1 MWDNALPSFL
11 IGLREGLEAGLIVSV
26 LVATLVRSGHRSRLP
41 HVWTGVLA
49 AVGVSMG
56 FGAVLT
62 FTSAGLS
69 GQAQEAFGGALS
81 VVAVAFVTAMV
92 FWMRRSARSFSG
104 EIKEKVTAA
113 LGTGAG
119 VLIATSF
126 LAVGREGLETA
137 LFLWT
142 TGQAAGES
150 AGPLTGAGAGLLL
163 ATAVCWGLYRR
174 VLHLNLTRF
183 FTVTGAALIVIA
195 AGVLGYGLR
204 DLQEGGV
211 LPGTTAYAFDLSAH
225 MDPGSWYATLVS
237 GTLNLTPQMTWL
249 QVVAYGAYLAVVMS
263 LFLRGVR
270 GVRGVGDVSGV
281 RHAGD
286 VSGAARAEGAA
297 VGAGGLAAE
306 ASAHPVKSAPHP
318 LPRWVIPVAA
328 LAAPALLAGVLVAVG
343 DAKPASAATI
353 TVSPADC
360 GKGFTAPEPGR
371 RSFQVR
377 NTGKSTVEAYLI
389 NPATAAV
396 YGEAEG
402 VAPGTTRAL
411 IATIGNGSY
420 AWRCVPTGGRPV
432 TSAAVRV
439 FGGGTERA
447 VLPVSQKDLA
457 APLASYRAYVQRGL
471 AGLLTRA
478 RTLQGDIEAGRLG
491 KARQDWLPAHEAYA
505 ALGAAYGTFG
515 PFDAKIDGTTAG
527 LPDGVKDP
535 GFTGFHRVEYGLW
548 HGEPAASLTPS
559 ARRLT
564 TDVAAL
570 QKDFPHQDFDPGD
583 LPLRTHEILE
593 GTLQFQ
599 LTGASDYGS
608 GTTLA
613 TAEADIKGTRVLL
626 GLLRPLIEE
635 RDPELLPAVGSWMN
649 RTEQLVLAARHQD
662 GSWTPVDKLPGP
674 ARERLNGTLGQLL
687 EELAPIPDLLEIRK
701 SA

>member
-41 HVWTGVLA
+41 HIWTGVLA

-69 GQAQEAFGGALS
+69 GQAQEAFGGVLS

-92 FWMRRSARSFSG
+92 FWMRRSARRFSG
-104 EIKEKVTAA
+104 EVKDKVTAA

-119 VLIATSF
+119 VLILTSF

-150 AGPLTGAGAGLLL
+150 AGPLVGAGAGLLL
-163 ATAVCWGLYRR
+163 AAVVCWALYRR

-211 LPGTTAYAFDLSAH
+211 LPGSTTYAFDLSGSV
-225 MDPGSWYATLVS
+225 DSGSWYTTLLS

-249 QVVAYGAYLAVVMS
+249 QVLAYGAYLAVVMA
-263 LFLRGVR
+263 LFVR
-270 GVRGVGDVSGV
+270 GVRGAD
-281 RHAGD
+281 AP
-286 VSGAARAEGAA
+286 AA
-297 VGAGGLAAE
+297 VTTPPTPAPEPAAG
-306 ASAHPVKSAPHP
+306 PRV
-318 LPRWVIPVAA
+318 PRWVVPVAA
-328 LAAPALLAGVLVAVG
+328 LAVPSLLAGVLVSLG
-343 DAKPASAATI
+343 DAEPASAATI

-371 RSFQVR
+371 RYFQVR
-377 NTGKSTVEAYLI
+377 NTGRTTVEAYLI
-389 NPATAAV
+389 DPATAAV

-402 VAPGTTRAL
+402 IAPGTTRAL
-411 IATIGNGSY
+411 IATIGGGSY
-420 AWRCVPTGGRPV
+420 AWRCVPTDGRAV

-439 FGGGTERA
+439 SGHGTDTA
-447 VLPVSQKDLA
+447 VLPVTEKDLA

-471 AGLLTRA
+471 AVLLAGT
-478 RTLQGDIEAGRLG
+478 RTLQHDIKADRLG
-491 KARQDWLPAHEAYA
+491 RAREDWLPAHVEYA
-505 ALGAAYGTFG
+505 SLGAAYGTFG
-515 PFDAKIDGTTAG
+515 DFDAKINGTTAG
-527 LPDGVKDP
+527 LPHGVQDA

-548 HGEPAASLTPS
+548 HGESAASLTEA

-570 QKDFPHQDFDPGD
+570 QKDFPRQDFDPGD

-593 GTLQFQ
+593 GTLQQ
-599 LTGASDYGS
+599 ELTGATDYGS

-613 TAEADIKGTRVLL
+613 TADANIRGTRELL
-626 GLLRPLIEE
+626 GLLRPLIDK
-635 RDPELLPAVGSWMN
+635 RDPKVPTAVDSWMR
-649 RTEQLVLAARHQD
+649 RTEQLVLSAHHKD
-662 GSWTPVDKLPGP
+662 GNWTPVDRLPVSTHQKLDG
-674 ARERLNGTLGQLL
+674 AMSQLL

-701 SA
+701 AA